1 MSGPWFNFR
10 AWEEVGM
17 MRAPGGLGR
26 SQRNSIEG
34 MQGMRKLLACA
45 ILMAGL
51 VGISAGA
58 MAQELPI
65 PGVDPAKD
73 LPGAHEYPDQNL
85 TYIFVFDLANGPDS
99 PDKVNPGLRGVAQF
113 INTLA
118 KYNVPASHRQLVV
131 VFHQKSTPAILMSD
145 EYKKRNNG
153 VDNPNIALIQAM
165 KKAGV
170 DFRVCGQAVLGM
182 KIDHKT
188 ILPEVQVDLWAGM
201 TIPNMMMRGYQ
212 RLGD

>member
-1 MSGPWFNFR
+1 
-10 AWEEVGM
+10 
-17 MRAPGGLGR
+17 
-26 SQRNSIEG
+26 
-34 MQGMRKLLACA
+34 MRKLLACA

-73 LPGAHEYPDQNL
+73 QPGAHEYPDPKL
-85 TYIFVFDLANGPDS
+85 TYKFVFDLSGGPET

-131 VFHQKSTPAILMSD
+131 VFHQKSTPAILMND
-145 EYKKRNNG
+145 EYKKRYNT
-153 VDNPNIALIQAM
+153 DNPDIALIQAM

-182 KIDHKT
+182 KIDPKT
-188 ILPEVQVDLWAGM
+188 IQPEVQLDLWAGM

-212 RLGD
+212 HLQM

>member
-1 MSGPWFNFR
+1 
-10 AWEEVGM
+10 
-17 MRAPGGLGR
+17 
-26 SQRNSIEG
+26 
-34 MQGMRKLLACA
+34 MRKLIAAA

-51 VGISAGA
+51 VGLSAGA
-58 MAQELPI
+58 MAQDLPI

-73 LPGAHEYPDQNL
+73 QPGAHEYPDPKL
-85 TYIFVFDLANGPDS
+85 TYKFVFDLSGGPET
-99 PDKVNPGLRGVAQF
+99 PDKVNPGLRGVAEF

-131 VFHQKSTPAILMSD
+131 VFHQKSTPAILMND
-145 EYKKRNNG
+145 EYKKRYNT
-153 VDNPNIALIQAM
+153 DNPDIALIQAM

-182 KIDHKT
+182 KIDPKT
-188 ILPEVQVDLWAGM
+188 IQPEVQLDLWAGM

-212 RLGD
+212 HLMM